1 MKDFVKQAKQLVW
14 NNEIESFIRQDPE
27 MSANV
32 REKGEGGG
40 DENQLF
46 ETGSEVKEGGKDNNQ
61 NNLIRISNINK
72 SLLNLNCEN
81 LIIGN

>member
-27 MSANV
+27 MSENV
-32 REKGEGGG
+32 REKAEGGG

-46 ETGSEVKEGGKDNNQ
+46 ETGSEVKEGGNDNNQ

-72 SLLNLNCEN
+72 SLLNLNSEN

>member
-40 DENQLF
+40 DEN
-46 ETGSEVKEGGKDNNQ
+46 
-61 NNLIRISNINK
+61 
-72 SLLNLNCEN
+72 
-81 LIIGN
+81 